1 MQPIVKLVWDSA
13 KPDAV
18 HVPFEMG
25 NPRHDQ
31 LQGSPRDMLA
41 ELCGRVCYD
50 SLGKGRGSEEYH
62 RNVQDQNH
70 LSIYEH
76 CVFTVQFDPA
86 RIAFPVWF
94 NRPSLYVDTVNYRA
108 TLNLRHVMEWDQASQ
123 HNGYAMS
130 CEMVGNL
137 LRACAAH
144 LAPLSMGYATSPPG
158 YLAPLRLVEQV
169 RGDHERWV
177 SLYIG
182 GVSRNLSH
190 ELVRHGDWTAISQ
203 RSTRYCDE
211 DATPIVWHPTIA
223 DLINPLHA
231 SDVGLGGFIDAVT
244 KDARRAYA
252 RILKAAETAGHDRK
266 TARGA
271 ARGVLPSALGT
282 ELIMSASVAQWRH
295 ICKLRGAGA
304 ADAEIRGLA
313 ALIGEV
319 L

>member
-1 MQPIVKLVWDSA
+1 MQLIVKLVWDST

-62 RNVQDQNH
+62 RNVQDQRH

-94 NRPSLYVDTVNYRA
+94 NRPSLYVDTINHRV
-108 TLNLRHVMEWDQASQ
+108 TLNLRHVMEWDAASQ

-130 CEMVGNL
+130 CELVGSL
-137 LRACAAH
+137 LHACAAS
-144 LAPLSMGYATSPPG
+144 LAPRSMGYATSPPG

-169 RGDHERWV
+169 RGDHERWL

-182 GVSRNLSH
+182 GVSRNLTH

-211 DATPIVWHPTIA
+211 DQTPIVWHPALA
-223 DLINPLHA
+223 DLMRRDGELDDTVDWLTGRGH
-231 SDVGLGGFIDAVT
+231 DVYRRIVDALVN
-244 KDARRAYA
+244 R
-252 RILKAAETAGHDRK
+252 GHDRK

-295 ICKLRGAGA
+295 IVNLRGAGA